1 MSKKQE
7 KGVDREDPKVDFAVE
22 MVAARSS
29 REKMLAVNASSNDLW
44 KVNIDDLHVL
54 PDFNVR
60 SQNEELKAHIRELA
74 DSMKTEG
81 YYQDKPLAGFVMQS
95 GDESKI
101 IVTDGHNRLAAA
113 KLAVSEGAKIGKL
126 PVVIAPKGTTMED
139 LTVALVRSNSGK
151 KLDPY
156 EQSIVCKRLS
166 RFGWETSEIAKRIGR
181 RVSEVELML
190 ELVSA
195 PRHIRAML
203 ESGQVKASL
212 AFTMLEKHGTK
223 AYTTLEKLVERAKH
237 EGSSRAMPRH
247 APGAKFERHVR
258 KVAPTLYSTISE
270 VKSDQGYKHISEEL
284 RIKIDKIFA
293 ELQEVEKAT
302 S

>member
-1 MSKKQE
+1 MSKKQD
-7 KGVDREDPKVDFAVE
+7 KQAVAEDPKVEFAVE

-29 REKMLAVNASSNDLW
+29 RETMLAVKASSNDLW

-60 SQNEELKAHIRELA
+60 SQNEELRAHIRELA

-95 GDESKI
+95 GEEAKI

-156 EQSIVCKRLS
+156 EQAIVCKRLS

-181 RVSEVELML
+181 RLNEVELML

-195 PRHIRAML
+195 PRHIRGML

-212 AFTMLEKHGTK
+212 AFTMLEKHGSK
-223 AYTTLEKLVERAKH
+223 AYAMLEKMVERAKH

-258 KVAPTLYSTISE
+258 KVAPTLFSTISE

-284 RIKIDKIFA
+284 RAKIDKIFA
-293 ELQEVEKAT
+293 ELQEVQKAAA
-302 S
+302 

>member
-7 KGVDREDPKVDFAVE
+7 KGVEREDPKVDFAVE

-44 KVNIDDLHVL
+44 KVNIDDLHVM

-60 SQNEELKAHIRELA
+60 SQNEELRAHIRELA

-95 GDESKI
+95 GEESKI

-113 KLAVSEGAKIGKL
+113 KLAVSEGAKIGRL

-181 RVSEVELML
+181 RVNEVELML

-223 AYTTLEKLVERAKH
+223 AYATLEKMVERAKH

-284 RIKIDKIFA
+284 RAKIDKIFA